1 MKKFKTI
8 SMGLVLTMG
17 LMTGLGAT
25 QVFADDE
32 KVYKIACDQVYASFS
47 IQQDDG
53 SYKGIDVELLA
64 AIAEEEGFEY
74 ELTPMDF
81 SGIIP
86 ALISATIDGSI
97 AGMNITDERK
107 ESVDY
112 SD

>member
-32 KVYKIACDQVYASFS
+32 KVYKIACDQAYAPFS

-74 ELTPMDF
+74 EL
-81 SGIIP
+81 
-86 ALISATIDGSI
+86 ISQVSSRHWFQEQL
-97 AGMNITDERK
+97 MVLLQE
-107 ESVDY
+107 
-112 SD
+112 

>member
-32 KVYKIACDQVYASFS
+32 KVYKIACDQAYAPFS

-81 SGIIP
+81 SGIIRHWFQEQ
-86 ALISATIDGSI
+86 L
-97 AGMNITDERK
+97 MVLLQE
-107 ESVDY
+107 
-112 SD
+112 

>member
-32 KVYKIACDQVYASFS
+32 KVYKIACDQAYAPFS

-53 SYKGIDVELLA
+53 SYKGIDVVPSLHA
-64 AIAEEEGFEY
+64 ATFPLRSSKSEMESSSLFTTSAE
-74 ELTPMDF
+74 PD
-81 SGIIP
+81 S
-86 ALISATIDGSI
+86 
-97 AGMNITDERK
+97 
-107 ESVDY
+107 
-112 SD
+112 

>member
-32 KVYKIACDQVYASFS
+32 KVYKIACDQAYAPFS

-53 SYKGIDVELLA
+53 SY
-64 AIAEEEGFEY
+64 
-74 ELTPMDF
+74 
-81 SGIIP
+81 
-86 ALISATIDGSI
+86 
-97 AGMNITDERK
+97 
-107 ESVDY
+107 
-112 SD
+112 